1 MVAEIERHEFLP
13 EDENTGSKAS
23 NSGRER
29 QSDLEARETYHEMGK
44 PWRARGEVMAD
55 VDICTVAELMGH
67 KKIQMPPVPVMEPE
81 RKSPRPVSRLCKA
94 DR

>member
-1 MVAEIERHEFLP
+1 MFEYPFPMLFPQVRHDLGVA
-13 EDENTGSKAS
+13 
-23 NSGRER
+23 
-29 QSDLEARETYHEMGK
+29 
-44 PWRARGEVMAD
+44 ARGEVMAD